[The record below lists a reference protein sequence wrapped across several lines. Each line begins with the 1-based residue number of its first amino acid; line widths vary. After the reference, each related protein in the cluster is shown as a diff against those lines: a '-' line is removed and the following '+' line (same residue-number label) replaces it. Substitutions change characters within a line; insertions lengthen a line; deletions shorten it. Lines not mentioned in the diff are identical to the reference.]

1 MLGLHFDTPHGTPLR
16 ILCLGAH
23 CDDIEIGCG
32 GTLLRLLEER
42 PDASVHWVVFS
53 STPERKKEALG
64 GAELFLAGVRE
75 KHVTIHD
82 FRDSCFPYV
91 SLDIK
96 DAFERLKREV
106 APDVIFTHFRQDLHQ
121 DHAFI
126 SQLTWNTFRNHL
138 ILEFEIPKYDGDFGT
153 PNFFVPL
160 EGRHCER
167 KIRFILDTF
176 VSQGGHQWFSAD
188 VGIAAAWCGI
198 ECARAMRRGVL
209 LPQGGLYSDV
219 GRPTGGKGRKIGA
232 DPARRPVEGC
242 LRHRALSAATV
253 PQPPVEVVASPSVPA
268 GATAP

>member
-176 VSQGGHQWFSAD
+176 VSQVGHQWFSAD
-188 VGIAAAWCGI
+188 VFMSALRLRGVESNAPERCAEAFYCRKVVFSPMSAARPAAAMAEKSAPI
-198 ECARAMRRGVL
+198 PL
-209 LPQGGLYSDV
+209 D
-219 GRPTGGKGRKIGA
+219 
-232 DPARRPVEGC
+232 DP
-242 LRHRALSAATV
+242 SKAA
-253 PQPPVEVVASPSVPA
+253 
-268 GATAP
+268 